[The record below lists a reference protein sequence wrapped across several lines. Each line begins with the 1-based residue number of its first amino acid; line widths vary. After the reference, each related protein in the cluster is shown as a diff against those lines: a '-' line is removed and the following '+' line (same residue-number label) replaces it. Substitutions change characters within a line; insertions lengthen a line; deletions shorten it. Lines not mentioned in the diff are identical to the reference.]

1 LNRLNTFIIL
11 FFSFA
16 LTGLIVYL
24 FITGQFEKEIVTI
37 TAPLKIEAYR
47 IDRFP
52 LPDADI
58 YLNQKFIGKTDDRG
72 FFQTN
77 VDLNVGESYTLIIE
91 RENDGY
97 EYGPWETHFK
107 VAEEEQRTKKKEKKT
122 EEQTPTLEGEFDI
135 LTELERAELGRAS
148 LYEKYHFLA
157 IIDGHMYYTL
167 EVHRKEDS
175 PVEDASVIIN
185 GTYMGKTDRSGRFT
199 VQYSGHEK
207 RKERIQVSKEGEH
220 TWKKSIEIYPDAVVQ
235 AALDKMIPVEVY
247 TVTENYNVVRGI
259 EGARIFIDDQY
270 MGISRSDGRV
280 SFNYENENGVD
291 GDLQLIILFPSN
303 YYPDKIVRSYNIQ
316 RKLPLLQDYVF
327 SYTKIPVSPNVTVF
341 PLKISAGDDPL
352 LKRQADGVRTRII
365 DYLTS
370 DGVFSYIS
378 NKTVFSSMRE
388 EGLNIAKK
396 GVNWSNVPAIK
407 EKVDGVVF
415 GSLGRTGT
423 LFELYVCGID
433 YTGEVIS
440 EKNKLVTLR
449 EVQSVIEDFTASFR
463 KNFPFEGNISSIGK
477 RIYINLGKRQGVVRK
492 NKFYSYYDYFDRIK
506 GGYSKKRVAKLIAVD
521 TGETISACTL
531 ETINEGYLLEAGVRV
546 KRYREPIQK
555 LKEIPVT
562 IVVTSKKSPVLNANV
577 YLDDRWRG
585 QTDENG
591 EFQISLA
598 ESLDVD
604 ILVYKEGYMPA
615 KVSFKVRENRGEVV
629 VELKRGKTVFT
640 VDSVPREALLFIDNE
655 FKGKTPII
663 KKPIHVPYGYHLVE
677 LKNEGYKEYKKYLSF
692 GEKRLSFT
700 GDEVIHL
707 YKDYYAAA
715 EAEYKEG
722 NIHEAIIT
730 LQSVPPDHPD
740 FGKAGEFLAFIYLN
754 DLKDN
759 EQSLYYYNRAIEVL
773 NDELS
778 VISYYNMGQAY
789 YNIAEKLFY
798 TDPGKA
804 EDNYKNAI
812 SAFNVIREKKN
823 RLSANRRKNV
833 YLNTLFYL
841 SVSYQKL
848 YYMTNQNEYL
858 TKASYSWA
866 DYFDFFDKE
875 LMNQQHYREQYAV
888 AVSYRDEVKR
898 LRGEK

>member
-1 LNRLNTFIIL
+1 MNRLNTFIIL

-16 LTGLIVYL
+16 LTGLVVYL
-24 FITGQFEKEIVTI
+24 FITGQFEKEMITI

-58 YLNQKFIGKTDDRG
+58 YLNQKFIGKTDDKG

-107 VAEEEQRTKKKEKKT
+107 VAEEEQKAKKKEKKT
-122 EEQTPTLEGEFDI
+122 EEETPSLEGEFDI

-167 EVHRKEDS
+167 EVRRKGDS
-175 PVEDASVIIN
+175 PLEDAAVIIN
-185 GTYMGKTDRSGRFT
+185 GTFMGKTDRTGRFT
-199 VQYSGHEK
+199 VRYSGQNN
-207 RKERIQVSKEGEH
+207 RTERIQVSKAGEH
-220 TWKKSIEIYPDAVVQ
+220 TWDKSVEIYPDAVVQ

-259 EGARIFIDDQY
+259 EGARVFIGDRY
-270 MGISRSDGRV
+270 MGISGPDGRI
-280 SFNYENENGVD
+280 SFNYENEKGVD
-291 GDLQLIILFPSN
+291 GELQLVILFPSN
-303 YYPDKIVRSYNIQ
+303 YYPDKVIHTYDIQ
-316 RKLPLLQDYVF
+316 RKLPVLQDYIF
-327 SYTKIPVSPNVTVF
+327 SYTKIPDSPNITVF

-352 LKRQADGVRTRII
+352 LKRQADDVRTRVI
-365 DYLTS
+365 DYLTN
-370 DGVFSYIS
+370 DGVLSNVS
-378 NKTVFSSMRE
+378 NKTVFSSMRD
-388 EGLNIAKK
+388 EGLNIAQK
-396 GVNWSNVPAIK
+396 GVNWSEVPAIK
-407 EKVDGVVF
+407 KKIDGAVF
-415 GSLGRTGT
+415 GNLGRIGT
-423 LFELYVCGID
+423 LFELYVCGVD

-440 EKNKLVTLR
+440 EKNELVTLR
-449 EVQSVIEDFTASFR
+449 EVQSVLEDFASSFR
-463 KNFPFEGNISSIGK
+463 KNFPFEGNISSIGN
-477 RIYINLGKRQGVVRK
+477 RVYINLGKRQGVVRN

-506 GGYSKKRVAKLIAVD
+506 GGYSKKRVAKLIVVD
-521 TGETISACTL
+521 TGETLSACTL
-531 ETINEGYLLEAGVRV
+531 ETISEGYLLEAGGRV
-546 KRYREPIQK
+546 KRYREPIQE
-555 LKEIPVT
+555 LKEVPVT
-562 IVVTSKKSPVLNANV
+562 IVVTSNKNPVLNANV

-591 EFQISLA
+591 EFRLSLA
-598 ESLDVD
+598 ESLGAD
-604 ILVYKEGYMPA
+604 ILVYKEGYEPA
-615 KVSFKVRENRGEVV
+615 KIALKVRENSGKVS

-640 VDSVPREALLFIDNE
+640 VDSIPHEALLFIDSE

-663 KKPIHVPYGYHLVE
+663 KQPMEVPYGYHLVE
-677 LKNEGYKEYKKYLSF
+677 LKREGYKEYKKYLSF
-692 GEKRLSFT
+692 GEEGLSLT
-700 GDEVIHL
+700 GDEAIHL
-707 YKDYYAAA
+707 YKDYFADA
-715 EAEYKEG
+715 EAEYKKG
-722 NIHEAIIT
+722 NIHEAISI
-730 LQSVPPDHPD
+730 LQSVPTEHPD
-740 FGKAGEFLAFIYLN
+740 FGKSTEFLAFIYLN
-754 DLKDN
+754 DLKDD
-759 EQSLYYYNRAIEVL
+759 EQSLYYYNRAVEIL

-789 YNIAEKLFY
+789 YNSAEKLFY
-798 TDPGKA
+798 TDPGTA
-804 EDNYKNAI
+804 EDNYRNAI

-823 RLSANRRKNV
+823 RLRVSRRRNV

-858 TKASYSWA
+858 TKAFYSWA
-866 DYFDFFDKE
+866 DYFDFFDSD
-875 LMNQQHYREQYAV
+875 LMNEQHYREQYAV